1 MGNATKFDR
10 GLFVLVSP
18 AKTLSHT
25 SRARIIYVRQM
36 QYKEC
41 AGCTDREA
49 IGVSD

>member
-10 GLFVLVSP
+10 DLFLVSP

-25 SRARIIYVRQM
+25 SRARINYVRQM

-41 AGCTDREA
+41 AGCTDRDA